1 MMNSQHSTSPNV
13 VRDENLLKRRI
24 KYYIKSGRG
33 GRQNETALI
42 KALSQQAHLYGF
54 GGLIRDIGLYTAHQF
69 RSDIDL
75 VFAGSRKHLQKAL
88 SDYGLQK
95 ISENKFGGF
104 RVRDFNVDIDIWS
117 LEDTWAFKHHFII
130 QRDVESLLNTT
141 LMSWD
146 SVLYDIQNDRIITT
160 DSWLTDLHTGRLDL
174 VLEHTPDVNSAL
186 IRILRT
192 IYGKEVLMLG
202 ERLCQFLASSMNA
215 YPDHRLVSEELERYR
230 TSYITST
237 RLSKLRQ
244 DLAKWSGKGG
254 LQVNSHLYCKQLN
267 LEFFSPT
274 EKK

>member
-1 MMNSQHSTSPNV
+1 MMNSQNSTSTNV
-13 VRDENLLKRRI
+13 VRNENLLKRRI

-33 GRQNETALI
+33 GRQSETALI
-42 KALSQQAHLYGF
+42 KALSQQAHLYVF
-54 GGLIRDIGLYTAHQF
+54 GGLIRDIGLFTAHQF

-75 VFAGSRKHLQKAL
+75 VFAGSKRHLHKAL
-88 SDYGLQK
+88 SDYGLQQ
-95 ISENKFGGF
+95 ITENKFGGF

-117 LEDTWAFKHHFII
+117 LEETWAFKNHYII

-146 SVLYDIQNDRIITT
+146 SVLYDIQNDRIITN

-174 VLEHTPDVNSAL
+174 VLEHTPDVTSAL

-192 IYGKEVLMLG
+192 IYGKEVLILG
-202 ERLCQFLASSMNA
+202 ERLCHFLASSLNVSSNQT
-215 YPDHRLVSEELERYR
+215 LVSDELERFR

-244 DLAKWSGKGG
+244 DLASWSGKGG

-267 LEFFSPT
+267 LELISSA

>member
-1 MMNSQHSTSPNV
+1 MMNSQNSTSTNV

-33 GRQNETALI
+33 GRQSETALI
-42 KALSQQAHLYGF
+42 KALSQQAHLYVF
-54 GGLIRDIGLYTAHQF
+54 GGLIRDIGLFTAHQF
-69 RSDIDL
+69 RSDIYL
-75 VFAGSRKHLQKAL
+75 VFAGSKRHLHRAL
-88 SDYGLQK
+88 SDYGLQQ
-95 ISENKFGGF
+95 ITENKFGGF
-104 RVRDFNVDIDIWS
+104 RVRDFSVDIDIWS
-117 LEDTWAFKHHFII
+117 LEETWAFKNHFII
-130 QRDVESLLNTT
+130 QKDVESLLNTT

-146 SVLYDIQNDRIITT
+146 SVLYDIQNDRIITN

-202 ERLCQFLASSMNA
+202 ERLCHFLASSLNF
-215 YPDHRLVSEELERYR
+215 YSNQTLVSDELERFR

-244 DLAKWSGKGG
+244 DLASWSGKGG
-254 LQVNSHLYCKQLN
+254 LKVNSHLYCKQLN
-267 LEFFSPT
+267 LELISSN
-274 EKK
+274 EMK